1 MLSLAIGTGIMS
13 WFISLTVLRRILQQP
28 ELIRRAKVWIGLSMV
43 LVAGLFALASTFIL
57 TVVDRQFFDLHV
69 FLVAFSLFLTLS
81 LVTSVRCLWKVSV

>member
-57 TVVDRQFFDLHV
+57 TVVDPQFFDLHV
-69 FLVAFSLFLTLS
+69 FLVAFSLFLALS
-81 LVTSVRCLWKVSV
+81 LVTSVWCIWKVSV